1 MFFNGIPKIIAK
13 LQLIGLV
20 SAIIMKVILVLS
32 GLEYL
37 VSDLGVYEAWSQ
49 DILSHVEPNHLP
61 LLPFFV
67 MLITKMSF
75 GIISPLFAMQ
85 ILALMGWLLS
95 VPIFSKILTR
105 IVDPKLHDHALILL
119 CFYPLFGLSFVLYP
133 APDKLAHLMFGI
145 SLLCLVSSLDKRILI
160 VSAAV
165 GLMIHKAMWPYFIL
179 LSLLGIYQKYL
190 KPIDLIYMVLPI
202 SIYYLAI
209 LMSQDGY
216 QLGILGNLNSDL
228 MINASVLPF
237 EGLINALGFNDINS
251 TVKSL
256 YLIILTV
263 LAGILMVENIYN
275 QRVLNVLLLIPIAI
289 MSMFIVPFVATGYLR
304 HSLFIIFP
312 LFNSSFLTGV
322 QDCVSAISKNFLI
335 LILMCSQILFTLK
348 CYNYDLLSEAWKLAR
363 HLI

>member
-1 MFFNGIPKIIAK
+1 MFFNSTPRIIAK

-20 SAIIMKVILVLS
+20 TAIIIKIILVLS

-37 VSDLGVYEAWSQ
+37 ISDLGVYEAWSQ

-61 LLPFFV
+61 LLPFLV
-67 MLITKMSF
+67 MLITKISF
-75 GIISPLFAMQ
+75 GIISPLLAMQ

-119 CFYPLFGLSFVLYP
+119 CFYPLFGFSFVLYP

-165 GLMIHKAMWPYFIL
+165 GLIIHKAMWPYFIL
-179 LSLLGIYQKYL
+179 LSLLGISQKYL
-190 KPIDLIYMVLPI
+190 KPIDLIYIALPI
-202 SIYYLAI
+202 SIYYLSI
-209 LMSQDGY
+209 LITQNGV

-237 EGLINALGFNDINS
+237 EGLMNALVFDDINS
-251 TVKSL
+251 IIKSL
-256 YLIILTV
+256 YLIVLTI

-275 QRVLNVLLLIPIAI
+275 QRILNVLLLIPIVI

-312 LFNSSFLTGV
+312 LFSSSFLTGV
-322 QDCVSAISKNFLI
+322 QGWVYAISKNFLI
-335 LILMCSQILFTLK
+335 LILMCSQILFILK
-348 CYNYDLLSEAWKLAR
+348 CYNYDLLIEAWKLAK